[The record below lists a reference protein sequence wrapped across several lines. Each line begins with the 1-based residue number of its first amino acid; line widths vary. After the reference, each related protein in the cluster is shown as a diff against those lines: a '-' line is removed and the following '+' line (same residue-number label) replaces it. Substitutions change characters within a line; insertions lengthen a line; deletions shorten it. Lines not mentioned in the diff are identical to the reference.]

1 MTTWT
6 RLVRRLFEEGLVKV
20 VDGRVTCARCGEV
33 FSPGERSGSRGL
45 ISLYREIYRHFLL
58 KHRSDILL
66 VKEEK
71 PSLALHTV
79 PATILVEKKVP
90 RSGQFTVKIA
100 LPRELAGRT
109 VTAIIEV
116 HPSDMEEEPSLRRTL
131 SRLIRRLLL
140 IYPIPLPKLKKM
152 LLKVLQQERLRR
164 EITVSEAALMID
176 QVLRPDLDRAITDIV
191 VAVCQHFPVTR
202 RTLVEIVLDIVAQM
216 KDDGMLP
223 RNLDAMMVVEKLD
236 KILRD
241 LERRG
246 VLVKIGEVYRTT

>member
-109 VTAIIEV
+109 VTAIIEL

-140 IYPIPLPKLKKM
+140 VYPIPLPKLKKM

-191 VAVCQHFPVTR
+191 VTVCQHFPVTR

-223 RNLDAMMVVEKLD
+223 RNLDAMMVVERLD